1 MQEPDTM
8 TTAPFPF
15 GAHSGAA
22 PVDAQRP
29 ALSTPTSATESPLG
43 VLDALGSMCDE
54 MHTMLIVAQ
63 YVASSF
69 SVLDAINQRATYCPD
84 FAATMHSV
92 HPTWRDPDSH
102 GETMGAL
109 AHFLGMARGRLDAG
123 CGAIEQQYRTAARS
137 RTA

>member
-1 MQEPDTM
+1 MLTM
-8 TTAPFPF
+8 HAAARCGAPTPQPNATAPVMQSAAECADLSMQIRDAV
-15 GAHSGAA
+15 GAL
-22 PVDAQRP
+22 R
-29 ALSTPTSATESPLG
+29 
-43 VLDALGSMCDE
+43 DE

-69 SVLDAINQRATYCPD
+69 SVLDAINQRATYSPD

-109 AHFLGMARGRLDAG
+109 AHFLGMARGRLDAA